1 MWRNK
6 LNQDNTQNNR
16 SWYLVY
22 TKPKQER
29 LSQENLQ
36 RQSYETYLPLIRE
49 RKRRQGK
56 ITQVVEPMFSRYLF
70 IRLNTVTDNW
80 GPIRSTLGV
89 TGIVRFGAQPTAIP
103 ENLIQS
109 IRAKDDEEGIHSA
122 TVQQLNEGDKVR
134 IAEGPMYG
142 YEGIFVNKNN
152 QERVTILLNI
162 IGKPTKVDLCEA
174 QLERIS

>member
-1 MWRNK
+1 LSQASK
-6 LNQDNTQNNR
+6 QNHR

-22 TKPKQER
+22 TKPRQER

-36 RQSYETYLPLIRE
+36 RQGYETYLPLIRE

-89 TGIVRFGAQPTAIP
+89 TGIVRFGTQPTSISKD
-103 ENLIQS
+103 LINS
-109 IRAKDDEEGIHSA
+109 IKAKDDEQGLQ
-122 TVQQLNEGDKVR
+122 TVDVHILNEGDKVR

-152 QERVTILLNI
+152 QERVTILLDI
-162 IGKPTKVDLCEA
+162 IGKPTRVDLCEA